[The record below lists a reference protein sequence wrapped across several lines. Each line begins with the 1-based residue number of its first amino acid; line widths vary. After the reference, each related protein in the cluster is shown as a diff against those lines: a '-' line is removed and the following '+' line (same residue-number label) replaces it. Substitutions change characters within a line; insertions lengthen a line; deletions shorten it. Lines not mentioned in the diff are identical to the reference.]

1 MRDYKFGTRIYNLR
15 KGKGISQN
23 ELGELVGVTN
33 KAVSKWENGEAKP
46 AINQL
51 IKLSKVFDVSMNE
64 LVESEEKHEKQI
76 HKIVITGG
84 PCAGKST
91 ALAWI
96 QAEYA
101 KKGYTV
107 IFVPESATELILA
120 GISSVTLNSD
130 IEFQSALLKNQLS
143 KEKLFEEVARKMPNA
158 DKVLIVCDR
167 GVMDGKAYIK
177 PHEYEQMLKY
187 LGLNEVELR
196 DNYDAVF
203 HLITTAIG
211 AQEYYTLE
219 NNKARYESIDE
230 AILSDKKTL
239 QAWMGHPHLRVI
251 DNSTDFEGKMRRL
264 IQEISAFLGED
275 QPYEI
280 ERKFL
285 IKYPNLKK
293 LEELASKKVE
303 IIQTYLESSNDQEL
317 RLRQRGDGKS
327 FVYTKTRKWK
337 VNDIK
342 RVEFESRIS
351 KEEYLSMLMDADTD
365 INQIR
370 KTRYCVVYNNQY
382 IEIDIF
388 PFSKDK
394 AILEIELNKED
405 QQYMM
410 PPFVEVIKEV
420 TNDEKYKNVNLAV
433 TRSLN

>member
-15 KGKGISQN
+15 KGKGLSQS
-23 ELGELVGVTN
+23 ELGDLIGVTN

-51 IKLSKVFDVSMNE
+51 MKLSKVFEVSMDEIIDMKETN
-64 LVESEEKHEKQI
+64 EKQI
-76 HKIVITGG
+76 KKIVITGG

-96 QAEYA
+96 QAEYT
-101 KKGYTV
+101 KKGYAV

-120 GISSVTLNSD
+120 GLSSSTLNSD
-130 IEFQSALLKNQLS
+130 IAFQTALLKNQLT
-143 KEKLFEEVARKMPNA
+143 KEKLFEETAKKMSNE
-158 DKVLIVCDR
+158 KILIVCDR
-167 GVMDGKAYIK
+167 GAMDGKAYINQY
-177 PHEYEQMLKY
+177 EYEQMLKY

-203 HLITTAIG
+203 HLVTTAVG
-211 AQEYYTLE
+211 AKEYYTLE
-219 NNKARYESIDE
+219 NNKARYESIEE
-230 AILSDKKTL
+230 AIQSDKKTL
-239 QAWMGHPHLRVI
+239 QAWTGHPHLRVI
-251 DNSTDFEGKMRRL
+251 DNSTDFEGKMLRL
-264 IQEISAFLGED
+264 VKEISAFLGED
-275 QPYEI
+275 QPYEV

-285 IKYPNLKK
+285 IKYPDLKK
-293 LEELASKKVE
+293 LEEYAHKKVE
-303 IIQTYLESSNDQEL
+303 IIQTYLESSPDQEL

-337 VNDIK
+337 VNEFK

-351 KEEYLSMLMDADTD
+351 KEEYLSMLMDADTE
-365 INQIR
+365 IHQIR

-382 IEIDIF
+382 IEIDIY

-394 AILEIELNKED
+394 AILEIELNAES
-405 QQYMM
+405 QNFNL

-420 TNDEKYKNVNLAV
+420 TDDEKYKNINLAES
-433 TRSLN
+433 RKLD

>member
-15 KGKGISQN
+15 KGKGLSQS
-23 ELGELVGVTN
+23 ELGDLIGVTN

-51 IKLSKVFDVSMNE
+51 MKLSKVFEVSMDEIIETKETN
-64 LVESEEKHEKQI
+64 EKQI
-76 HKIVITGG
+76 KKIVITGG

-96 QAEYA
+96 QAEYT
-101 KKGYTV
+101 KKGYAV

-120 GISSVTLNSD
+120 GLSSSTLNSD
-130 IEFQSALLKNQLS
+130 IAFQTALLKNQLT
-143 KEKLFEEVARKMPNA
+143 KEKLFEETAKKMSSE
-158 DKVLIVCDR
+158 KILIVCDR
-167 GVMDGKAYIK
+167 GAMDGKAYINQY
-177 PHEYEQMLKY
+177 EYEQMLKY

-203 HLITTAIG
+203 HLVTTAIG
-211 AQEYYTLE
+211 AKEYYTLE
-219 NNKARYESIDE
+219 NNKARYESIEE
-230 AILSDKKTL
+230 AIQSDKKTL
-239 QAWMGHPHLRVI
+239 QAWTGHPHLRVI
-251 DNSTDFEGKMRRL
+251 DNSTDFEGKMLRL
-264 IQEISAFLGED
+264 IKEISAFLGED

-285 IKYPNLKK
+285 IKYPDLKK
-293 LEELASKKVE
+293 LEEYAHKKVE
-303 IIQTYLESSNDQEL
+303 IIQTYLESSPDQEL

-337 VNDIK
+337 VNEFK

-351 KEEYLSMLMDADTD
+351 KEEYLSMLMDADTE
-365 INQIR
+365 IHQIR

-382 IEIDIF
+382 IEIDIY

-394 AILEIELNKED
+394 AILEVELNRED
-405 QQYMM
+405 QNYKL
-410 PPFVEVIKEV
+410 PDIIDVIKEV
-420 TNDEKYKNVNLAV
+420 TTDEKYKNINLAKSR
-433 TRSLN
+433 TLD

>member
-15 KGKGISQN
+15 KGKGLSQS
-23 ELGELVGVTN
+23 ELGDLVGVSN
-33 KAVSKWENGEAKP
+33 KAVSKWETGEAKP

-51 IKLSKVFDVSMNE
+51 LKLSKVFDMSVDDIIE
-64 LVESEEKHEKQI
+64 VKDTQEKQI
-76 HKIVITGG
+76 KKIVITGG

-91 ALAWI
+91 ALSWI

-101 KKGYTV
+101 KKGYAV
-107 IFVPESATELILA
+107 IFVPESATELILG

-130 IEFQSALLKNQLS
+130 IEFQTALLKDQLT
-143 KEKLFEEVARKMPNA
+143 KEKLFEEVARKMPN

-167 GVMDGKAYIK
+167 GSMDGKAYIK
-177 PHEYEQMLKY
+177 PHQYEQMLKC

-203 HLITTAIG
+203 HLVTTAIG
-211 AQEYYTLE
+211 AKDYYTLE
-219 NNKARYESIDE
+219 NNKARYESIEE
-230 AILSDKKTL
+230 AINSDKKTL
-239 QAWMGHPHLRVI
+239 QAWTGHPHLRVI
-251 DNSTDFEGKMRRL
+251 DNSTDFEGKMLRL
-264 IQEISAFLGED
+264 IKEISSFLGEE

-285 IKYPNLKK
+285 IKYPDLTK
-293 LEELASKKVE
+293 LEELSHKKVE

-337 VNDIK
+337 VNDFK

-351 KEEYLSMLMDADTD
+351 KEEYLSMLMDADTE

-382 IEIDIF
+382 IEIDIY

-394 AILEIELNKED
+394 AILEIELNDENQECD
-405 QQYMM
+405 L
-410 PPFVEVIKEV
+410 PVFIDIIKEV
-420 TNDEKYKNVNLAV
+420 TCDDKYKNINLAKMR
-433 TRSLN
+433 TLD

>member
-15 KGKGISQN
+15 KGKGLSQS
-23 ELGELVGVTN
+23 ELGDLVGVTN

-51 IKLSKVFDVSMNE
+51 MKLGKVFNVSMDEIIN
-64 LVESEEKHEKQI
+64 VEERSEKQI
-76 HKIVITGG
+76 RKIVITGG

-91 ALAWI
+91 ALSWI
-96 QAEYA
+96 QAEYT
-101 KKGYTV
+101 KKGYSV

-120 GISSVTLNSD
+120 GISSTTLKSD
-130 IEFQSALLKNQLS
+130 IEFQTALLKNQLI
-143 KEKLFEEVARKMPNA
+143 KEKLFEEAARKLPN

-167 GVMDGKAYIK
+167 GSMDGKAYIK

-203 HLITTAIG
+203 HLVTTAVG
-211 AQEYYTLE
+211 AKEYYTLE
-219 NNKARYESIDE
+219 NNKARYESVEE
-230 AILSDKKTL
+230 AITSDKKTL
-239 QAWMGHPHLRVI
+239 QAWTGHPHLRVI
-251 DNSTDFEGKMRRL
+251 DNSTDFEGKMLRL
-264 IQEISAFLGED
+264 LREISAFLGEE

-285 IKYPNLKK
+285 IKYPDLTM
-293 LEELASKKVE
+293 LEEFAHKKVE
-303 IIQTYLESSNDQEL
+303 IIQTYLESSPGQEL

-337 VNDIK
+337 VDDFK

-351 KEEYLSMLMDADTD
+351 KEEYLSMLMDADTE
-365 INQIR
+365 IHQIR

-382 IEIDIF
+382 MEIDIY
-388 PFSKDK
+388 PFSKNK
-394 AILEIELNKED
+394 AILELELNNENQD
-405 QQYMM
+405 YNM
-410 PPFVEVIKEV
+410 PEFIEVIKEV
-420 TNDEKYKNVNLAV
+420 TNDDNYKNINLAMS
-433 TRSLN
+433 RSLD